1 MTIHLKCV
9 VKMHTSVRALN
20 SQNASSIHRYLQQ
33 IRNNAF
39 SLLQILLVGNS
50 GVGKSCILMRFAQD
64 KFLDS
69 MTSTIGVD
77 FRVKMM
83 DVAGKRCKLSVWDTA
98 GQERFRTLTS
108 SYYRGA
114 QGICFVYDV
123 TRRESFED
131 LEAVWMREVELY
143 SNVES
148 AVQILVANKVDLS
161 SERQVT
167 TEEGHEFAQRH
178 GCLFVETSA
187 KANVAVGQAFE
198 ELLMKILDSPA
209 LIQSSGSL
217 APTGLKLSSTAS
229 AGDQAGVCAC

>member
-1 MTIHLKCV
+1 MADYDYTFK
-9 VKMHTSVRALN
+9 
-20 SQNASSIHRYLQQ
+20 
-33 IRNNAF
+33 
-39 SLLQILLVGNS
+39 ILLVGNS

-83 DVAGKRCKLSVWDTA
+83 DVSGKRCKLSVWDTA

-114 QGICFVYDV
+114 QGICFIYDV

-143 SNVES
+143 SNVDG

-167 TEEGHEFAQRH
+167 TEEGQDFAQRH

-198 ELLMKILDSPA
+198 ELVMKILDSPV
-209 LIQSSGSL
+209 LIESSGSL
-217 APTGLKLSSTAS
+217 APSGVKLSSAATG
-229 AGDQAGVCAC
+229 GDQAGVCAC